1 MKTIQKK
8 FVFNRIKL
16 LLVVLS
22 LAFTLV
28 GNSQVFTV
36 TNTNDSGAG
45 SLRQA
50 IINANAYPGIN
61 PQIVFDIPFPATNSE
76 SGWDWWTITTSSA
89 SLPTITKAGTQILGF
104 TQSVNRGIVDN
115 NPVGT
120 GGTVGVDQIPFPKY
134 ERPTICI
141 NAADKTAP
149 FNINVASVIL
159 EGISIYNSTENT
171 VYVQGNSANTVI
183 RKLFV
188 GVLPSGSRPALDA
201 ERNNR
206 MGVQIDANADNLI
219 TVSNCYCGHN
229 GRLAINGGSYSS
241 MVIFEYNE
249 VFESNWY
256 GSNSHDGI
264 DVNGVNSIVKNNLVY
279 NTRSGNTV
287 PPTPSNSGE
296 AGIECGSTT
305 PLKETNF
312 LIENNTC
319 RSNSGAGINVINGC
333 TKNTIKKNLC
343 YDNAVGIS
351 VTTRV
356 EANTDPATAFITMN
370 STYNNQGV
378 GIDINHRRIGT
389 GFDGITLNDTVS
401 VGTAPFGNNRQKYPV
416 ITSAYNQDGSFFIE
430 GTLSSVPNTTHRLEF
445 FLNEEKDTYYG
456 NESEFGEGKTFLLA
470 FDVLT
475 DNDGNAGFLNESP
488 TPGTVGY
495 FVSATASN
503 IPDMTTSEFSPV
515 KEITDNGSTEFI
527 ENFFPASGFG
537 TLAFEDLWP
546 NKGDYDF
553 NDLVID
559 YQFKI
564 LTNSGNKV
572 EQVTGTFIIKAF
584 GASYHNGFGF
594 QLADA
599 INEDLLTASG
609 YSLTENIITL
619 AANGL
624 EDDQSRPT
632 IIVFDNAYKQ
642 MQHPG
647 LSLGVN
653 TDPAAPYVTPDTVRI
668 TILFPSDIYSF
679 NDLVISNFNP
689 FMFVNKV
696 RGVEVHLPDYEPTDL
711 INESLLGT
719 EDDKSNPLTGTY
731 FKTEN
736 GLRWTI
742 NIYQNFDYPIEKA
755 PVNEAYLHFI
765 EWATSAGT
773 AYPNWFSNLPGYRND
788 SKIY

>member
-1 MKTIQKK
+1 
-8 FVFNRIKL
+8 
-16 LLVVLS
+16 
-22 LAFTLV
+22 
-28 GNSQVFTV
+28 
-36 TNTNDSGAG
+36 
-45 SLRQA
+45 
-50 IINANAYPGIN
+50 
-61 PQIVFDIPFPATNSE
+61 
-76 SGWDWWTITTSSA
+76 
-89 SLPTITKAGTQILGF
+89 
-104 TQSVNRGIVDN
+104 
-115 NPVGT
+115 
-120 GGTVGVDQIPFPKY
+120 
-134 ERPTICI
+134 
-141 NAADKTAP
+141 
-149 FNINVASVIL
+149 
-159 EGISIYNSTENT
+159 
-171 VYVQGNSANTVI
+171 
-183 RKLFV
+183 
-188 GVLPSGSRPALDA
+188 
-201 ERNNR
+201 
-206 MGVQIDANADNLI
+206 
-219 TVSNCYCGHN
+219 
-229 GRLAINGGSYSS
+229 
-241 MVIFEYNE
+241 
-249 VFESNWY
+249 
-256 GSNSHDGI
+256 
-264 DVNGVNSIVKNNLVY
+264 
-279 NTRSGNTV
+279 
-287 PPTPSNSGE
+287 
-296 AGIECGSTT
+296 
-305 PLKETNF
+305 
-312 LIENNTC
+312 
-319 RSNSGAGINVINGC
+319 
-333 TKNTIKKNLC
+333 
-343 YDNAVGIS
+343 
-351 VTTRV
+351 
-356 EANTDPATAFITMN
+356 MN

-416 ITSAYNQDGSFFIE
+416 ITAAYNQDGSFFIE

-475 DNDGNAGFLNESP
+475 DNNGNAGFLNESP

-503 IPDMTTSEFSPV
+503 LPDMTTSEFSPV

-527 ENFFPASGFG
+527 ENFFPSSGFG

-564 LTNSGNKV
+564 LINSGNKV

-584 GASYHNGFGF
+584 GASYNNGFGF
-594 QLADA
+594 QLTDA

-624 EDDQSRPT
+624 EGDQSRPT

-647 LSLGVN
+647 QSLGVN
-653 TDPAAPYVTPDTVRI
+653 TDPAAPYVTPDTVRV
-668 TILFPSDIYSF
+668 TILFPSNTYSYS
-679 NDLVISNFNP
+679 DLDISNFNP

-736 GLRWTI
+736 GLPWAI
-742 NIYQNFDYPIEKA
+742 NIYQHFDYPIEKA

-765 EWATSAGT
+765 EWATSAG
-773 AYPNWFSNLPGYRND
+773 ASYPNWFSNLPGYRDD

>member
-8 FVFNRIKL
+8 FFFNRIKL

-50 IINANAYPGIN
+50 IINANAYSGIN

-104 TQSVNRGIVDN
+104 TQSVNRGIVDI

-149 FNINVASVIL
+149 INISVASVIL

-171 VYVQGNSANTVI
+171 VFVQGNSANTVI

-188 GVLPSGSRPALDA
+188 GVLPSGNRPALDA

-206 MGVQIDANADNLI
+206 MGIQVDANADNLI

-229 GRLAINGGSYSS
+229 GRLAINGGSFSS
-241 MVIFEYNE
+241 KVIFEYNE

-256 GSNSHDGI
+256 GTNSHDGI
-264 DVNGVNSIVKNNLVY
+264 DVNGVNSIVRNNLVY
-279 NTRSGNTV
+279 NTRSGSSV
-287 PPTPSNSGE
+287 PPTPSNSGGS
-296 AGIECGSTT
+296 GIECGSTT
-305 PLKETNF
+305 PAKETNF

-319 RSNSGAGINVINGC
+319 CSNSGAGINVINGC
-333 TKNTIKKNLC
+333 TKNTIRKNLC
-343 YDNAVGIS
+343 FDNAVGIS

-356 EANTDPATAFITMN
+356 ELNTDPATAFITMN

-416 ITSAYNQDGSFFIE
+416 ITAAYNQDGSFFIE

-475 DNDGNAGFLNESP
+475 DNNGNAGFLNESP

-503 IPDMTTSEFSPV
+503 LPDMTTSEFSPV

-527 ENFFPASGFG
+527 ENFFPSSGFG

-564 LTNSGNKV
+564 LINSGNKV

-584 GASYHNGFGF
+584 GASYNNGFGF
-594 QLADA
+594 QLTDA

-624 EDDQSRPT
+624 EGDQSRPT

-647 LSLGVN
+647 QSLGVN
-653 TDPAAPYVTPDTVRI
+653 TDPAAPYVTPDTVRV
-668 TILFPSDIYSF
+668 TILFPSNTYSYS
-679 NDLVISNFNP
+679 DLDISNFNP

-736 GLRWTI
+736 GLPWAI
-742 NIYQNFDYPIEKA
+742 NIYQHFDYPIEKA

-765 EWATSAGT
+765 EWATSAG
-773 AYPNWFSNLPGYRND
+773 ASYPNWFSNLPGYRDD